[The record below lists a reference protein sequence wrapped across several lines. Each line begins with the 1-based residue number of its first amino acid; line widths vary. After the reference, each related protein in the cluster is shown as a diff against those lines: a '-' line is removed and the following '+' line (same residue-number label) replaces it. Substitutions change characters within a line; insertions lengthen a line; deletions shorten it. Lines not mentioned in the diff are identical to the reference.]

1 MLSTLLLSI
10 LPEVLTNAIRE
21 DKETKGTQI
30 GKEDVKLF
38 TDGMIVYVENPEE
51 STKKTNKQEKLLE
64 EICEG
69 SKENTICKIQLC
81 F

>member
-51 STKKTNKQEKLLE
+51 STKKTNK
-64 EICEG
+64 
-69 SKENTICKIQLC
+69 
-81 F
+81 